1 MMLNKTSACL
11 YTLSND
17 IYTSKNFPTNI
28 YLFRVN
34 NSNTRKRCEIC
45 SKLTIKSPQR
55 RSTVFIV
62 NFEHVSHLFTPFSS
76 VSTVGFEQVNICWVP
91 PYQFMNVEINYCC
104 NYIRRC
110 TKILV
115 KWLFIKMPV
124 IRNSRS

>member
-1 MMLNKTSACL
+1 MMLNKTSSCL

-17 IYTSKNFPTNI
+17 IYTSKNFRQAFI
-28 YLFRVN
+28 CSN

-45 SKLTIKSPQR
+45 SKLTMKSPQR
-55 RSTVFIV
+55 STVFVV